1 MFFKRLTKEKI
12 ILISKPLE
20 GEILPLESVPDP
32 VFSQR
37 MVGDGFAINPSNGI
51 VVSPVDGEIISV
63 FPTKHAISLRDKGGR
78 EILIHIGLETVKLN
92 GEGFTSFVK
101 EGQTIKKGEKLLEV
115 DFEIIKNKV
124 PSIISPIIFTNL
136 KENQKVVIEK
146 DHVKILL

>member
-63 FPTKHAISLRDKGGR
+63 FPTKHAISLRDKR
-78 EILIHIGLETVKLN
+78 RKRNPHPYWVRN
-92 GEGFTSFVK
+92 R
-101 EGQTIKKGEKLLEV
+101 
-115 DFEIIKNKV
+115 
-124 PSIISPIIFTNL
+124 
-136 KENQKVVIEK
+136 
-146 DHVKILL
+146 

>member
-1 MFFKRLTKEKI
+1 M
-12 ILISKPLE
+12 
-20 GEILPLESVPDP
+20 
-32 VFSQR
+32 
-37 MVGDGFAINPSNGI
+37 
-51 VVSPVDGEIISV
+51 
-63 FPTKHAISLRDKGGR
+63 
-78 EILIHIGLETVKLN
+78 
-92 GEGFTSFVK
+92 K